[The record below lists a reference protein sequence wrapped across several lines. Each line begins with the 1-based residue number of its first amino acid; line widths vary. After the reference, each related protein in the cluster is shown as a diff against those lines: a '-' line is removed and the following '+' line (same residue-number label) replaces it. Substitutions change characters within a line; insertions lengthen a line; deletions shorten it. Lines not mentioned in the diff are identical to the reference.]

1 MNKIIK
7 ELEEKI
13 KELENLA
20 YYDELTKLL
29 NRRGFFN
36 KTEKIFQAIIFRRKE
51 RERRIGYN
59 IPLAIIFADI
69 DNFKKINDTYGHEGG
84 DFVLKKVANCFK
96 KRLRTYD
103 IISRLGGEEFIIAL
117 LGADLEAAKIVA
129 EDLRKIVEKTPFM
142 FRGKKIPVTLSL
154 GVAVYSK
161 ENKIKDLIEKA
172 DKAMYEAKKTGK
184 NKVVV
189 YKEN

>member
-1 MNKIIK
+1 
-7 ELEEKI
+7 
-13 KELENLA
+13 
-20 YYDELTKLL
+20 
-29 NRRGFFN
+29 
-36 KTEKIFQAIIFRRKE
+36 
-51 RERRIGYN
+51 
-59 IPLAIIFADI
+59 LAIIFADI
-69 DNFKKINDTYGHEGG
+69 DNFKKINDTYGHEAG
-84 DFVLKKVANCFK
+84 DFILKKVANCFK
-96 KRLRTYD
+96 KRLRAYD

-154 GVAVYSK
+154 GVAVYNK
-161 ENKIKDLIEKA
+161 ENKLKDLIEKA